1 MMHNAP
7 ANIETA
13 DAANHHGSY
22 SLAAPTPQRS
32 DTDAT
37 ANRSAL
43 YVVPSWLSALE
54 RIIAP
59 LLAVTKCNY
68 PRECHTDAANYL
80 TQRKG
85 TE

>member
-13 DAANHHGSY
+13 AEADPHGSY
-22 SLAAPTPQRS
+22 NLAAPTPPLS
-32 DTDAT
+32 GTVET

-43 YVVPSWLSALE
+43 YVVPSWLSVLE
-54 RIIAP
+54 RITAP

-68 PRECHTDAANYL
+68 PRECHTDATNYP

-85 TE
+85 NE

>member
-13 DAANHHGSY
+13 AGAARLESC
-22 SLAAPTPQRS
+22 SLAAPMPPRS
-32 DTDAT
+32 GTVET
-37 ANRSAL
+37 ANPSAL
-43 YVVPSWLSALE
+43 YVVPSWLSVLE
-54 RIIAP
+54 RITGP

-68 PRECHTDAANYL
+68 PRDCHTDAANYSTL
-80 TQRKG
+80 SKG

>member
-13 DAANHHGSY
+13 DAVDRLESY
-22 SLAAPTPQRS
+22 SLAEPTPQRS
-32 DTDAT
+32 GTVET
-37 ANRSAL
+37 GNPSAL
-43 YVVPSWLSALE
+43 YVVPSWLTALE
-54 RIIAP
+54 RITAP

-68 PRECHTDAANYL
+68 PRECHTDAANYPTL
-80 TQRKG
+80 SKG

>member
-7 ANIETA
+7 ANIETDAGA
-13 DAANHHGSY
+13 DRLETY
-22 SLAAPTPQRS
+22 SLAARTPQRS
-32 DTDAT
+32 DTAAK

-43 YVVPSWLSALE
+43 YVVPSWLTALE
-54 RIIAP
+54 RITAP

-68 PRECHTDAANYL
+68 PRDCHTDAANYP

>member
-1 MMHNAP
+1 MMHNAH

-13 DAANHHGSY
+13 AEADRLETY
-22 SLAAPTPQRS
+22 SLAERTPQRS
-32 DTDAT
+32 DTAAK

-43 YVVPSWLSALE
+43 YVVPSWLTALE
-54 RIIAP
+54 RITAP

-68 PRECHTDAANYL
+68 PRECHTNAANYPTL
-80 TQRKG
+80 SKG

>member
-13 DAANHHGSY
+13 DAVDRLESY
-22 SLAAPTPQRS
+22 SLAEPTPQRS
-32 DTDAT
+32 GTDAT
-37 ANRSAL
+37 GNPSAL
-43 YVVPSWLSALE
+43 YVVPSWLTALE
-54 RIIAP
+54 RITAP

-68 PRECHTDAANYL
+68 PRECHTDAANYPTL
-80 TQRKG
+80 SKG

>member
-13 DAANHHGSY
+13 NAVDHLENY
-22 SLAAPTPQRS
+22 SHAERMPPLFGIVAK
-32 DTDAT
+32 

-43 YVVPSWLSALE
+43 YVVPSWLNALE
-54 RIIAP
+54 RITAP

-68 PRECHTDAANYL
+68 PHDCHTDAANYP

>member
-13 DAANHHGSY
+13 NAVDRLESF
-22 SLAAPTPQRS
+22 SLAEPTPQRS
-32 DTDAT
+32 GTGET

-43 YVVPSWLSALE
+43 YVVPSWLTALE
-54 RIIAP
+54 RITAP

-68 PRECHTDAANYL
+68 PRECHTDAANYRTL
-80 TQRKG
+80 SKG

>member
-13 DAANHHGSY
+13 DAVDRLESF
-22 SLAAPTPQRS
+22 SLAEPTPQRS
-32 DTDAT
+32 DTGET
-37 ANRSAL
+37 ANPSAL
-43 YVVPSWLSALE
+43 YVVPSWLTALE
-54 RIIAP
+54 RITAP

-68 PRECHTDAANYL
+68 PRECHTDAANYP

>member
-1 MMHNAP
+1 MMRNDP

-13 DAANHHGSY
+13 AGADPHGSY
-22 SLAAPTPQRS
+22 NLAAPTPQLS
-32 DTDAT
+32 GTVET
-37 ANRSAL
+37 ANPSAL

-54 RIIAP
+54 RITAP

-68 PRECHTDAANYL
+68 PRECHTDAANYPTL
-80 TQRKG
+80 SKG

>member
-13 DAANHHGSY
+13 NAADRLETY
-22 SLAAPTPQRS
+22 SLAEPMPQRS
-32 DTDAT
+32 GTVVK
-37 ANRSAL
+37 ANRSAI
-43 YVVPSWLSALE
+43 YVVPSWLTALE
-54 RIIAP
+54 RITAP

-68 PRECHTDAANYL
+68 PRECHTDAANYPTL
-80 TQRKG
+80 SKG

>member
-7 ANIETA
+7 ANTETA
-13 DAANHHGSY
+13 NAVDRLESY

-32 DTDAT
+32 GTAGT
-37 ANRSAL
+37 ANPSAL

-54 RIIAP
+54 RITAP

-68 PRECHTDAANYL
+68 PRECHTDAASYPTL
-80 TQRKG
+80 SKG

>member
-7 ANIETA
+7 ANIETGAGA
-13 DAANHHGSY
+13 DRHGSY
-22 SLAAPTPQRS
+22 SLAEPTPPRS
-32 DTDAT
+32 GTVET

-54 RIIAP
+54 RITAP

-68 PRECHTDAANYL
+68 PRDCHTDAANYP